1 MHQVYQSRMMSQQYS
16 DYSGHV
22 ASTGSPSEQNG
33 PQDVS
38 SEQDDR
44 ETDLQNL
51 PGGEQPM
58 DTETHNVVDSTNDDM
73 QTVETN
79 GVNTGESVNEDDSNI
94 ENSKM
99 EE

>member
-1 MHQVYQSRMMSQQYS
+1 MMSQQYL
-16 DYSGHV
+16 DHSGHD
-22 ASTGSPSEQNG
+22 ASTGSPNEQND

-58 DTETHNVVDSTNDDM
+58 DTETHSIVDNTNEDT
-73 QTVETN
+73 QAVETN
-79 GVNTGESVNEDDSNI
+79 GVNTGKSVNEDDSNI